1 MSYVFHI
8 KIQLPLKGLAHFK
21 NWEKITRAMISENPF
36 AEFRKECEATLAYAL
51 KKTLPEI
58 RLDKPSLN
66 KPPNTNFGQLASS
79 LCFELAKKLN
89 QKPIALA
96 EKIVNAMRKSSFSLI
111 ENVVPAGGGYVNFHA
126 EFPKFS
132 ALTLKSVRHLNLE
145 YGFVKTNKPVKVIVE
160 HTSVN
165 PLHPIHIGQA
175 RNPMLGDALART
187 LKYRGHTVFRH
198 YYIDDVGRQSSVVAY
213 GYAKLGMPR
222 PDEKADHFVGKI
234 YTITSCL
241 AELNRLRRE
250 LELAKAV
257 SPSDEVAKIN
267 KYINEWMSIAV
278 ELEEKFPKL
287 FEKLLAKIGKDENP
301 EEEIIRLNRAYE
313 DGDPKATRLVRDVS
327 EFCLQGF
334 RETQERVE
342 IRYDSWDWE
351 SDLVWSNRVSEVL
364 QRLKTSPFVYEEG
377 GVLEFDAE
385 KVARVLNLKAKLGL
399 REDYEVPPLTLM
411 RADGTTLY
419 TTRDIAY
426 TMWKF
431 DRAERVINVIGM
443 EQSLA
448 QLQLKLALY
457 ALGYTKNADNF
468 VHFAYNLVTLPGYKM
483 SSRRGRYITFDA
495 VLDEA
500 VERAY
505 EEVSKR
511 SPQLKEEEK
520 RDIANFVGIG
530 AVRYALVDVDPSK
543 PVVFTWDRVLN
554 FETNSAPYVQYT
566 HARACSILRKA
577 AREPE
582 NADFALLKETL
593 EHELILSIAS
603 FPDTFVEATEY
614 LKPNL
619 IADFANALAD
629 KFNTF
634 YNALPVIKA
643 EPHELSG
650 ARIALTD
657 AIRIVLH
664 NALNLIGIVA
674 PEKM

>member
-1 MSYVFHI
+1 M
-8 KIQLPLKGLAHFK
+8 
-21 NWEKITRAMISENPF
+21 AMISENPF
-36 AEFRKECEATLAYAL
+36 AEFRKECETALAHAL
-51 KKTLPEI
+51 RKLLPEINVKTLP
-58 RLDKPSLN
+58 LN
-66 KPPNTNFGQLASS
+66 KPPNIEFGQLASS

-96 EKIVNAMRKSSFSLI
+96 EHLVKAIKKSDFSLV
-111 ENVVPAGGGYVNFHA
+111 EEVSSAGGYVNFHA
-126 EFPKFS
+126 DFTKFS
-132 ALTLKSVRHLNLE
+132 ALTLKSVEQLGYE
-145 YGFVKTNKPVKVIVE
+145 YGFLKTEKPLKIIIE

-175 RNPMLGDALART
+175 RNPMLGDALARI
-187 LKYRGHTVFRH
+187 LECRGHTVFRH

-213 GYAKLGMPR
+213 GYAKLGKPQ

-234 YTITSCL
+234 YTVTSCL
-241 AELNRLRRE
+241 VEINRLKRA

-257 SPSDEVAKIN
+257 SSLDEVAKLN
-267 KYINEWMSIAV
+267 KEIDDWVSIAA
-278 ELEEKFPKL
+278 ELEEKFPSI
-287 FEKLLAKIGKDENP
+287 FGKLLAKIGEDENP
-301 EEEIIRLNRAYE
+301 EEEVNRLNRAYE
-313 DGDPKATRLVRDVS
+313 DENPEATKLIRDVS
-327 EFCLQGF
+327 ELCLQGF
-334 RETQERVE
+334 RETQKRVE
-342 IRYDSWDWE
+342 IFYDSWDWE
-351 SDLVWSNRVSEVL
+351 SDFVWSSQVSEVL
-364 QRLKTSPFVYEEG
+364 QRLKASPFVYTEG
-377 GVLEFDAE
+377 EVLEFDAE
-385 KVARVLNLKAKLGL
+385 KVVRVLKLKAKLGL
-399 REDYEVPPLTLM
+399 KEDYEVPPLTLM

-419 TTRDIAY
+419 TTRDVAY
-426 TMWKF
+426 TLWKF
-431 DRAERVINVIGM
+431 NRAEKVINVIGM

-448 QLQLKLALY
+448 QLQLKLSLY
-457 ALGYTKNADNF
+457 ALGCGEYADNF

-483 SSRRGRYITFDA
+483 SSRRGRYITFDE

-511 SPQLKEEEK
+511 SPHLTEEEK
-520 RDIANFVGIG
+520 RKIANFVGIG
-530 AVRYALVDVDPSK
+530 AVRYTLVDVDASK

-582 NADFALLKETL
+582 KPAFELLKAKL
-593 EHELILSIAS
+593 ERELVLALAS

-619 IADFANALAD
+619 IADYTNALAD

-643 EPHELSG
+643 EPRELSD
-650 ARIALTD
+650 ARMVLTD

>member
-1 MSYVFHI
+1 
-8 KIQLPLKGLAHFK
+8 L
-21 NWEKITRAMISENPF
+21 ISENPF
-36 AEFRKECEATLAYAL
+36 AEFRKECDATLAHAL
-51 KKTLPEI
+51 RKILPEI
-58 RLDKPSLN
+58 KVETLSLDKP
-66 KPPNTNFGQLASS
+66 PNIDFGQLASS

-89 QKPIALA
+89 QKPLALA
-96 EKIVNAMRKSSFSLI
+96 ERLVNAMRTSRFSLI
-111 ENVVPAGGGYVNFHA
+111 EKVVPAGGGYVNFHVD
-126 EFPKFS
+126 FSKFS
-132 ALTLKSVRHLNLE
+132 ALALASVRQLNFE
-145 YGFVKTNKPVKVIVE
+145 YGFVKTGQPAKVIVE

-175 RNPMLGDALART
+175 RNPMLGDAMARI
-187 LKYRGHTVFRH
+187 LKFRGHTVSRH

-213 GYAKLGMPR
+213 GYGKLGKPK

-241 AELNRLRRE
+241 VELNRLRKE
-250 LELAKAV
+250 FELAKAV
-257 SPSDEVAKIN
+257 SPSEEVAKIT
-267 KYINEWMSIAV
+267 KQIDEWISIAA
-278 ELEEKFPKL
+278 EFEEKYPKL
-287 FEKLLAKIGKDENP
+287 FGKLLAKIGEDENP
-301 EEEIIRLNRAYE
+301 EEEINRLNRAYE
-313 DGDPKATRLVRDVS
+313 EGEPNAKKLVREIS
-327 EFCLQGF
+327 GLCLQGF

-342 IRYDSWDWE
+342 ICYDSWDWE
-351 SDLVWSNRVSEVL
+351 SDFVWSAQVFKVL
-364 QRLKTSPFVYEEG
+364 QKMKTSPFVYTEG

-385 KVARVLNLKAKLGL
+385 KVVRVLNLKAKLGL
-399 REDYEVPPLTLM
+399 REEYEVPPLTLV

-419 TTRDIAY
+419 TTRDVAY
-426 TMWKF
+426 TLWKF

-448 QLQLKLALY
+448 QLQLKIALY
-457 ALGYTKNADNF
+457 ALGYAKYADNF
-468 VHFAYNLVTLPGYKM
+468 VHFAYNLVALPGYKM

-511 SPQLKEEEK
+511 SPQLSEKEK

-530 AVRYALVDVDPSK
+530 AVRYALIDVDPSK

-577 AREPE
+577 ARKPE
-582 NADFALLKETL
+582 NADFALLKEKV
-593 EHELILSIAS
+593 ERELVLSLAS
-603 FPDTFVEATEY
+603 FPDTFIEATEY
-614 LKPNL
+614 LRPNL

-643 EPHELSG
+643 ESQELSD

-657 AIRIVLH
+657 AVRIVLH
-664 NALNLIGIVA
+664 NALNLIGVVA